1 MREPKATDIFL
12 LLLLSVIWG
21 SAFFNIKIAT
31 YTYDTFTLVFVRVF
45 FAALALVLWC
55 FYKKIKIMA
64 FSKEW
69 KPYALV
75 GIVNISLPFLLIAY
89 GTDKVQSYLSA
100 LLMSSTPLSGAILAH
115 FFTSN
120 EKLNLTKSIG
130 VMVGFVGVVI
140 LFFDK
145 LVISESDFTYALII
159 LSAATLY
166 VIGGLITLKF
176 LKNKGNENVTTST
189 VI

>member
-1 MREPKATDIFL
+1 MRQPTLIDYIFL
-12 LLLLSVIWG
+12 VVLALIWA

-69 KPYALV
+69 KLYALV
-75 GIVNISLPFLLIAY
+75 GLVNISFPFLLIAY

-100 LLMSSTPLSGAILAH
+100 ILMSSTPLSGAILAH
-115 FFTSN
+115 FFIRNRRTCGLLWIAALSRVRMHIGN
-120 EKLNLTKSIG
+120 RIPHSLKSLEIWLW
-130 VMVGFVGVVI
+130 I
-140 LFFDK
+140 
-145 LVISESDFTYALII
+145 
-159 LSAATLY
+159 
-166 VIGGLITLKF
+166 
-176 LKNKGNENVTTST
+176 
-189 VI
+189 